1 MYTYLNKIIIL
12 NTVAL
17 LIESLDLKLYIQD
30 QIISFV

>member
-30 QIISFV
+30 QIISFF